1 MKKKILSFMLA
12 FAFVFSVL
20 PAGSTAVEEKS
31 AVNGKDK
38 KEVMEVV
45 KSFISKAFSLQ
56 VEDLEG
62 LDLISKDAKDFEEY
76 VKLRY
81 QLNHGIGSKNTP
93 LEAKRKEFD
102 FKILEFKSRRKD
114 VADVKVDVVETTK
127 YKGYDQD
134 FDFHEIYTLRLV
146 REDGAWK
153 VLKAQDGSYYIE
165 RAVKPEPERDKK
177 GYEDMQSKI
186 DAHFARK
193 DLKKG
198 EMEEYLDNLE
208 FNYNEYM
215 KKRVEELKE
224 MKREENKQKPENAV
238 KTDKKEVIEDED
250 VIEPPKILC
259 VSFNFDVMRG
269 YLAKFKG

>member
-1 MKKKILSFMLA
+1 MRWKKDSRTLNIE
-12 FAFVFSVL
+12 V
-20 PAGSTAVEEKS
+20 
-31 AVNGKDK
+31 KDIS
-38 KEVMEVV
+38 KEDKQEVV
-45 KSFISKAFSLQ
+45 QVASDFISKAFSIQ
-56 VEDLEG
+56 VENLEG
-62 LDLISKDAKDFEEY
+62 LDLISKNAKDFEEY

-81 QLNHGIGSKNTP
+81 KLNFGSQYKHESVNLEVEKN
-93 LEAKRKEFD
+93 EFD
-102 FKILEFKSRRKD
+102 FKILEFKSRGKD
-114 VADVKVDVVETTK
+114 VVDIKLDVVETTK
-127 YKGYDQD
+127 YKGQEEPSIY
-134 FDFHEIYTLRLV
+134 HEIYTLRLV

-153 VLKAQDGSYYIE
+153 VLKAQDKSYYIE
-165 RAVKPEPERDKK
+165 RVVKPEPERDKK

-193 DLKKG
+193 DYKKD
-198 EMEEYLDNLE
+198 EMEEYLDRLE

-224 MKREENKQKPENAV
+224 IQKEENKQKPENAV

-259 VSFNFDVMRG
+259 VSFNFDIMRG